1 MALIQLAKDQREFL
15 HRALQARY
23 LTPAS
28 MENMLLLRLDR
39 HFQHIV
45 VAGSTYPQDVLA
57 VIQAAEAEGWLL
69 PLVRQLCHDVPAD
82 QELKALEAEL
92 APLAPPPG
100 VDHFDVCRLGN
111 RVMVDRK
118 RLRDSLRQLSTTQSE
133 RIMVVTGEKSSGKS
147 HSFQLISYLRAFRGG
162 FSLALIDLEAYR
174 QVLDVT
180 REPELTPDYIAR
192 TLVKKLQYD
201 LGRLEPPRD
210 SQWARW
216 VLDFCDDLEARAQE
230 DDRWCWV
237 VIDGFGSVPL
247 AEATVDLIKDLAVRI
262 NKSLPQFRLILLG
275 YGGGFTHDVLDHV
288 TWESTEPIGIEELLE
303 FFGRAYQQLRIPAT
317 NDKVVNTVTRVL
329 SGLDPTRE
337 DFLFHLEPRVRDEL
351 ATATGQGGGP

>member
-1 MALIQLAKDQREFL
+1 MPLIQLTNDQRQIL
-15 HRALQARY
+15 HRALLARY
-23 LTPAS
+23 LDPAR

-39 HFQHIV
+39 HYQHIV
-45 VAGSTYPQDVLA
+45 ATRSTYPNDVLA
-57 VIQAAEAEGWLL
+57 VISTAEAEGWLL
-69 PLVRQLCHDVPAD
+69 PLVRQVCHDVPAD

-92 APLAPPPG
+92 APLGPPPG

-133 RIMVVTGEKSSGKS
+133 RIMVVTGEKGSGKS

-162 FSLALIDLEAYR
+162 FSLALIDFEDYQR
-174 QVLDVT
+174 VLSVT
-180 REPELTPDYIAR
+180 GKPELTPDYIAR
-192 TLVKKLQYD
+192 TLVKELRYD
-201 LGRLEPPRD
+201 LGPLEPPTD

-216 VLDFCDDLEARAQE
+216 VLDFCDDLVAQAQE

-247 AEATVDLIKDLAVRI
+247 AQDTVDLIKDLAVRI

-275 YGGGFTHDVLDHV
+275 YGGDFTHDVLNHV
-288 TWESTEPIGIEELLE
+288 TWETTEPIGIEELLD
-303 FFGRAYQQLRIPAT
+303 FFGRAYRQLRIPAT
-317 NDKVVNTVTRVL
+317 DAKVVDTVTRVL
-329 SGLDPTRE
+329 SGLDPDRE
-337 DFLFHLEPRVRDEL
+337 DFLFHLEPRVKNEL
-351 ATATGQGGGP
+351 AAATGPGGGP